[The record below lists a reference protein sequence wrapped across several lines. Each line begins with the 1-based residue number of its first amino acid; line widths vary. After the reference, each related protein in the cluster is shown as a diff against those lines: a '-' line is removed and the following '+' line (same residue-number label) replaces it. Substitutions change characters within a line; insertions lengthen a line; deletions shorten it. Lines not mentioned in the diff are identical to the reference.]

1 MKKKFKYDGRSRP
14 ADDKYRKE
22 FDRIFNKDKDP
33 FDVEVKEE
41 KEINEK
47 ELKEIADRNGF

>member
-22 FDRIFNKDKDP
+22 FNRIFNKDKDP
-33 FDVEVKEE
+33 FKTEVKEE

>member
-1 MKKKFKYDGRSRP
+1 MSKFKYDGRSRP

-22 FDRIFNKDKDP
+22 FNRIFNRQVDHVKII
-33 FDVEVKEE
+33 KEE

>member
-1 MKKKFKYDGRSRP
+1 MSKFKYDGRSRP

-22 FDRIFNKDKDP
+22 FNRIFNKDKDP
-33 FDVEVKEE
+33 FKIKVKEE
-41 KEINEK
+41 KKLNEK

>member
-1 MKKKFKYDGRSRP
+1 MSKFKYDGRSRP

-22 FDRIFNKDKDP
+22 FNRIFNKDKDP
-33 FDVEVKEE
+33 FKTEVKEE